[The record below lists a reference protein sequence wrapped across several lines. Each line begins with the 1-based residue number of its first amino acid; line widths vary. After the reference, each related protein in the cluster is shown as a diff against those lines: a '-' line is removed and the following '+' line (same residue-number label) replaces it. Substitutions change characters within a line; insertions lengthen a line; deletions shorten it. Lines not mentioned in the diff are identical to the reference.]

1 MLEAAGE
8 RGLPHL
14 NYGLYSM
21 IDDLAK
27 LTTLL
32 QQGCQ
37 HQDQSLLSAAKL
49 AETLYKTD
57 VKGLQ
62 SG

>member
-1 MLEAAGE
+1 
-8 RGLPHL
+8 L
-14 NYGLYSM
+14 NYGFYST

-27 LTTLL
+27 LTTLV